1 MTLETDY
8 LIIGAGVSGLAF
20 SDELLTRSDATM
32 TLVDKRSA
40 PGGHWNDAYSFVKLH
55 QPSVFYGVESTPM
68 GRDRLE
74 TTGPNAGFM
83 ELAEGPEI
91 LNYFHTLMRERLL
104 ESGRVRFMPN
114 SEVLED
120 GRIRHLLSGEVQA
133 IAVRRKIVDA
143 SWYANAVPRTSEL
156 GFSSG
161 PEVTVAPPNEL
172 PLLARRFEHF
182 TVIGSGKTGMDAVVW
197 LLENAVPPG
206 RIRWVLGRDA
216 WFLNRAYT
224 QPGDAF
230 FEDTF
235 SNFAAQRRAL
245 AEASDVRDF
254 ALRLEA
260 CGAWLRLDPDIHPD
274 VFHAATVSEGEL
286 AQLRRITDTV
296 RMGHVIHI
304 DPDRIQL
311 ERGEISADPD
321 TLYIACTATALP
333 PRPVRPVF
341 EGDRITL
348 QMVRFPQI
356 PFSAALCAFLEA
368 ELESD
373 DEKNALT
380 APLPLPDTVS
390 DYIKSLMPDMM
401 NRYACSKHPKVREW
415 VSQSRL
421 DGYSRIAAAVAPE
434 DDKRRAI
441 LAEVKAASMAGAANL
456 PTLLERLSPKE
467 SR

>member
-1 MTLETDY
+1 MSLETDY

-20 SDELLTRSDATM
+20 ADELLSRSDATM
-32 TLVDKRSA
+32 TLVDKRCA

-91 LNYFHTLMRERLL
+91 LNYFHALMRDRLL
-104 ESGRVRFMPN
+104 ESGRVRFVPN
-114 SEVLED
+114 SEVLGD
-120 GRIRHLLSGEVQA
+120 GGIRHLLSGDHQK
-133 IAVRRKIVDA
+133 IKVRRKTVDA
-143 SWYANAVPRTSEL
+143 SWYTNAVPRTQTPRFL
-156 GFSSG
+156 AA
-161 PEVTVAPPNEL
+161 PEVAVCPPNEL
-172 PLLARRFEHF
+172 PPLAGRFERF

-197 LLENAVPPG
+197 LLENGVPPD
-206 RIRWVLGRDA
+206 RIRWILGRDA

-286 AQLRRITDTV
+286 AQLRRITDTA
-296 RMGHVIHI
+296 RLGHVTHIH
-304 DPDRIQL
+304 PDQVQL
-311 ERGEISADPD
+311 ERGEIPADPD

-341 EGDRITL
+341 EGERITL

-368 ELESD
+368 ELDSD
-373 DEKNALT
+373 EERNALA

-390 DYIKSLMPDMM
+390 DYVRALMPDMM
-401 NRYACSKHPKVREW
+401 NRYACAKHPKVREW
-415 VSQSRL
+415 VSRSRL
-421 DGYSRIAAAVAPE
+421 DGYSRIAAAVSP
-434 DDKRRAI
+434 DDDRRRAI
-441 LAEVKAASMAGAANL
+441 LDEVKSASMAGAANL
-456 PTLLERLSPKE
+456 GALMQSLD
-467 SR
+467 

>member
-1 MTLETDY
+1 MSDTTDY

-20 SDELLTRSDATM
+20 ADELLTRSDATM

-74 TTGPNAGFM
+74 TSGPNAGFM

-91 LNYFHTLMRERLL
+91 LAYFHALMRERLL

-114 SEVLED
+114 SEVLDD
-120 GRIRHLLSGEVQA
+120 GRIRHLLSGELETLK
-133 IAVRRKIVDA
+133 IRRKTVDA
-143 SWYANAVPRTSEL
+143 SWYTNAVPRISQP
-156 GFSSG
+156 GFTAAR
-161 PEVTVAPPNEL
+161 EVAVHPPNEL
-172 PLLARRFEHF
+172 PPLVTRFERF
-182 TVIGSGKTGMDAVVW
+182 SVIGSGKTGMDAVVW
-197 LLENAVPPG
+197 LLENGVPAE
-206 RIRWVLGRDA
+206 RIRWILGRDA

-230 FEDTF
+230 FEATF

-245 AEASDVRDF
+245 AEASDARDF

-260 CGAWLRLDPDIHPD
+260 CGAWLRLDPNIHPD

-296 RMGHVIHI
+296 RMGHVTHI

-311 ERGEISADPD
+311 ERGDIPADPD

-333 PRPVRPVF
+333 PRPLRPVF

-356 PFSAALCAFLEA
+356 PFSAALIAFLEA
-368 ELESD
+368 ELESEE
-373 DEKNALT
+373 EKNALT
-380 APLPLPDTVS
+380 TPLPLPDTVS
-390 DYIKSLMPDMM
+390 DYVKSLMPDLM

-415 VSQSRL
+415 VGQSRL
-421 DGYSRIAAAVAPE
+421 DGYSKIAAAVAP
-434 DDKRRAI
+434 DDEKRRAI

-456 PTLLERLSPKE
+456 PALLERLD
-467 SR
+467 